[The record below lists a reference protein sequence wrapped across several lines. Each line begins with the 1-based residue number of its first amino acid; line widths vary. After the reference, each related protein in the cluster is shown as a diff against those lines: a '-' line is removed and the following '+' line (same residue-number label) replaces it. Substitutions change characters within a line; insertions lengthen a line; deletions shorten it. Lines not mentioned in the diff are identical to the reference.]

1 MKRVVILLTLLIFSL
16 NPAFSEVAVVE
27 SEPLPNIFIWAIP
40 DDEDGA
46 VTTEKQ
52 DKKNKKSKE
61 KNEEISN
68 EDIEFTPVEEEA
80 VVLKTTTL
88 KGYTEF
94 IEDAEDVL
102 YMDDY
107 TKFTLDIRTPQMI
120 ADEHNM
126 LFNSN
131 QKIIDKKLSSS
142 FSKFKAEEYRVSSNS
157 AKFEDSYKNK
167 YGKWSYGT
175 TFDTESTTLGQLENT
190 TSLFTK
196 YDSKYFSLK
205 SSYKKNNMTVS
216 QIQTDNF
223 SVVPELKFNNIFS
236 ISEVLSADITRNR
249 RSGEFVLSV
258 NPLGNRDI
266 DRVRLQVG
274 AKTTQDLNSGR
285 TWSQLEFS
293 TKFKL

>member
-1 MKRVVILLTLLIFSL
+1 MKRVVILLCLILMSSS
-16 NPAFSEVAVVE
+16 PVFSEVTVVE
-27 SEPLPNIFIWAIP
+27 DEKLPNIFIWAIP
-40 DDEDGA
+40 EDEDGA

-52 DKKNKKSKE
+52 DKKAKKNKDKTE
-61 KNEEISN
+61 K
-68 EDIEFTPVEEEA
+68 VEEEIDLLPDDGES

-94 IEDAEDVL
+94 VEGAEDVL

-107 TKFTLDIRTPQMI
+107 TKFTLDIRTPQMM
-120 ADEHNM
+120 ADEHNS
-126 LFNSN
+126 LFITKKYIPSKTPNSSAIA
-131 QKIIDKKLSSS
+131 KYR
-142 FSKFKAEEYRVSSNS
+142 AEEYRIASKSGKYEGVYNS
-157 AKFEDSYKNK
+157 R
-167 YGKWSYGT
+167 YGNWSIGT
-175 TFDTESTTLGQLENT
+175 SFDTESSTLGQIENT

-223 SVVPELKFNNIFS
+223 SIVPELKFNNIFA
-236 ISEVLSADITRNR
+236 IQEVLSADITRNR
-249 RSGEFVLSV
+249 RSGELVLSV
-258 NPLGNRDI
+258 NPLGNKDI
-266 DRVRLQVG
+266 DRIRLQVG
-274 AKTTQDLNSGR
+274 AKTTQDITSGR